1 MKKLLLALFVV
12 LGLSA
17 AAFTNEFNF
26 DNSDTPL
33 HDYIFIKNESD
44 VKIGCTLQGE
54 NLSGE
59 SVKVANFI
67 IYDNQEIVVGSTYS
81 DKFDSLKSLTFIFD
95 TEVSGIDAKV
105 DHNDMHMVITAAAA
119 SDNHN
124 SDSRK
129 VEKVKGA
136 TEITYSHKID
146 NADYDKIKNK
156 IKENLGSKFSIKKDD
171 GGSKTLEGSMMLMVA
186 GVGQGFNGL
195 VQISE
200 NEVTLKCYKIRQ
212 GALKVEP
219 KQYIL
224 ERMSLID
231 NSILEAALE

>member
-1 MKKLLLALFVV
+1 MKKIALALLIVF
-12 LGLSA
+12 GLSSFVFA
-17 AAFTNEFNF
+17 NEFNY
-26 DNSDTPL
+26 DNSETPL
-33 HDYIFIKNESD
+33 HDYIFIKNETD
-44 VKIGCTLQGE
+44 VKIGCTLQGQK
-54 NLSGE
+54 LSGE
-59 SVKVANFI
+59 TVNVSNFI

-81 DKFDSLKSLTFIFD
+81 DKFETLKSLTFIFD
-95 TEVSGIDAKV
+95 TEVSDIDLKV
-105 DHNDMHMVITAAAA
+105 DHNDMHMVISNAVA
-119 SDNHN
+119 SDKHS

-136 TEITYSHKID
+136 TEITYTHKIE
-146 NADYDKIKNK
+146 NADFVKIKNK
-156 IKENLGSKFSIKKDD
+156 IKENLGSKLSVKKDD
-171 GGSKTLEGSMMLMVA
+171 ETSKTFEGFMMLMVA

-195 VQISE
+195 VQVTD

-231 NSILEAALE
+231 NSILEATAE

>member
-1 MKKLLLALFVV
+1 MKKLLLALFAV

-17 AAFTNEFNF
+17 FAFANEFNF
-26 DNSDTPL
+26 DNSGTPL
-33 HDYIFIKNESD
+33 HDYIFIKNVSD
-44 VKIGCTLQGE
+44 VKIGCTLQGQK
-54 NLSGE
+54 LSGE
-59 SVKVANFI
+59 TVNVANFI

-81 DKFDSLKSLTFIFD
+81 DKFDSLKALTFIFD

-105 DHNDMHMVITAAAA
+105 EHNDMHMVISAAAD
-119 SDNHN
+119 SDKHN

-129 VEKVKGA
+129 VEKIKGS
-136 TEITYSHKID
+136 TEITYIHKID

-171 GGSKTLEGSMMLMVA
+171 AGSKILEGSMMLMVA

>member
-1 MKKLLLALFVV
+1 MKKGIWALLIVF
-12 LGLSA
+12 GLSS
-17 AAFTNEFNF
+17 FVFSNEFNF

-33 HDYIFIKNESD
+33 HDYIFIKNETE
-44 VKIGCTLQGE
+44 VKIGCSLEGQKF
-54 NLSGE
+54 SGE
-59 SVKVANFI
+59 TVIVSNFI
-67 IYDNQEIVVGSTYS
+67 VYENQEIVVGSTYS
-81 DKFDSLKSLTFIFD
+81 DKMDLLKSLTFTFD
-95 TEVSGIDAKV
+95 TEVSNIDVKI
-105 DHNDMHMVITAAAA
+105 DHNDMHMIICSASA
-119 SDNHN
+119 SDKHN

-136 TEITYSHKID
+136 TEITYSHKIE
-146 NADYDKIKNK
+146 NADYIKIKNK
-156 IKENLGSKFSIKKDD
+156 IKENLGSKLSVKKDD
-171 GGSKTLEGSMMLMVA
+171 ENSKTFEGFMMLMVA

-195 VQISE
+195 VQVTE

-231 NSILEAALE
+231 NSILEAIAE